1 MSNMHVVEGK
11 LLSVLVIF
19 IGALKLFKHNCV
31 HYLLIARRICA
42 KNCRWL
48 SLERLCH
55 TSGLGM
61 IKVDCI
67 LTTVLLLLQV
77 LKHEWPARWP
87 RFIPD
92 LVSAAKS
99 SETLCENCMVIL
111 KVNMMLSFVQFLTA
125 KKDCS
130 STFFSSRATQSNFFC
145 VSIQLLSEEVF
156 DFSRGELTQ
165 SKIKELKHSLN
176 K

>member
-1 MSNMHVVEGK
+1 VSNIYVVEGK

-31 HYLLIARRICA
+31 HYLLIARRIYA
-42 KNCRWL
+42 KWL
-48 SLERLCH
+48 SLESLPH

-61 IKVDCI
+61 DKVDCI
-67 LTTVLLLLQV
+67 LTTVVLLVQV

-130 STFFSSRATQSNFFC
+130 STFFSSRVTQSNFLC